1 MKYPPARYFIPVL
14 FLLFLF
20 FSARGQDTAY
30 ARYLLGRLTSESM
43 HGRGYVKNGG
53 LKAAK
58 FIAGEFR
65 ASGLKAFTKDYF
77 QPFTMP
83 VNTFPG
89 RISLSLDGKELKPGT
104 EFLIAASS
112 PAVNGTF
119 ELVWMKSDTLP
130 EGFDRQT
137 LKSKFVVIK
146 GGDIR
151 KLSLE
156 NPFGSAGIIIPVKP
170 GDNLWWHLSNSSKV
184 QEHTLLVVR
193 DNELTPDSKQITL
206 KARNKFVPQFKNQNV
221 VAYLEGSVRP
231 DSFLVFTAH
240 YDHLGMMGRDVYF
253 PGANDNGSG
262 TAMLLDLA
270 RYYSRAGNTQRYSLV
285 FIACA
290 AEETGLQGSN
300 YFAEHPLIPLDKI
313 RFLVN
318 LDMVGTG
325 SEGITV
331 VNATLYEKEF
341 KMLQAIN
348 GDKHYLADVASRG
361 ESCNSD
367 HCPFFK
373 KGVPAVFI
381 YTRGKEYQE
390 YHNVKDLAKDLPLT
404 AYCGLFLLLTDF
416 YSQLQF

>member
-1 MKYPPARYFIPVL
+1 MKYPPARYFFPVL
-14 FLLFLF
+14 SLVLLFL
-20 FSARGQDTAY
+20 SVQGQDTAY
-30 ARYLLGRLTSESM
+30 ARYVLGRLTSESM

-58 FIAGEFR
+58 FISKEFDE
-65 ASGLKAFTKDYF
+65 SGLKALTKDYF

-89 RISLSLDGKELKPGT
+89 RISLKVDGKELKPGT

-112 PAVNGTF
+112 PSVNGTF
-119 ELVWMKSDTLP
+119 DLEWLESDTLP
-130 EGFDRQT
+130 EGFDRQS
-137 LKSKFVVIK
+137 LKNKFVVYK
-146 GGDIR
+146 GDIR

-156 NPFGSAGIIIPVKP
+156 NPFGSKGIIIPVKP
-170 GDNLWWHLSNSSKV
+170 EDNLWWHLSNSSKV
-184 QEHTLLVVR
+184 KEHTLLVIR
-193 DNELTPDSKQITL
+193 DNMLTPDSKQITL
-206 KARNKFVPQFKNQNV
+206 KARNKFNPQFKNQNIV
-221 VAYLEGSVRP
+221 GYVQGSIRR

-270 RYYSRAGNTQRYSLV
+270 RYYSRPGNGQRYSMV

-300 YFAEHPLIPLDKI
+300 YFADHPLVPLDKI

-341 KMLQAIN
+341 KLLQAIN
-348 GDKHYLADVASRG
+348 DDKHYLAEVASRG

-381 YTRGKEYQE
+381 YTRGKEFLE
-390 YHNVKDLAKDLPLT
+390 YHNVKDIAKNLPLT
-404 AYCGLFLLLTDF
+404 AYCGLFHLLTDF
-416 YSQLQF
+416 YTQLQP